1 MRYFLPHL
9 FPVKSIFIFRMNLEY
24 FIAKRIH
31 FEKKGERTVSRPAV
45 RIATIGIAVGVAVML
60 IAIAVVVGFKQE
72 IRNKTIG
79 FGSHFQITNF
89 DNNNSYEMQ
98 PIKMNDTLLNE
109 VKSIS
114 HVKNVQRFVT
124 KPGIIKTEEDF
135 EGMVLKGVGEEFD
148 WEFFKSNLIE
158 GEILNLNDSTAKNE
172 VIISKMLADLL
183 KLKLGDAF
191 FTYFFQE
198 QVRVRKFTVKGI
210 YSTNFAEYD
219 KLFILTD
226 IRITQRLNNWQ
237 PEYFS
242 GLEVLIDDFSQL
254 DDVHTNVY
262 GIFSNRFDEAGNGY
276 FVQDIRQLNPQIFSW
291 LDLLDMNVWVILF
304 LMLAVAGF
312 NMISGLLILILE
324 KTNMIGILKSYGA
337 KNWSIRKI
345 FLYESIFLIGK
356 GMLWGNIIG
365 LAVCF
370 IQYQFKLIPLDPVS
384 YYTSTVPITFNWL
397 YIILL
402 NVGTLITSILMLIGP
417 SYLITK
423 ISPAAIMRYE

>member
-1 MRYFLPHL
+1 
-9 FPVKSIFIFRMNLEY
+9 MNLEY

-31 FEKKGERTVSRPAV
+31 FEKKGERNVSRPAV

-60 IAIAVVVGFKQE
+60 VAIAVVVGFKQE

-79 FGSHFQITNF
+79 FSSHIQITNF
-89 DNNNSYEMQ
+89 DNNNSFEMQ
-98 PIKMNDTLLNE
+98 PVKVNDTLMGQLKAVSE
-109 VKSIS
+109 VK
-114 HVKNVQRFVT
+114 HVQRFVT

-135 EGMVLKGVGEEFD
+135 QGMVLKGVGPEFD
-148 WEFFKSNLIE
+148 WEFFKSSLVE
-158 GEILNLNDSTAKNE
+158 GEILNLNDSASKNE
-172 VIISKMLADLL
+172 VIISKVLADML
-183 KLKLGDAF
+183 KLKLGDPF
-191 FTYFFQE
+191 FTYFFQD
-198 QVRVRKFTVKGI
+198 QIRARKFTVKGI

-226 IRITQRLNNWQ
+226 IRIAQRLNNWEA
-237 PEYFS
+237 EYFS
-242 GLEVLIDDFSQL
+242 GLEVLVKDFNQL
-254 DDVHTNVY
+254 DKATMKVY
-262 GIFSNRFDEAGNGY
+262 SVAANKFDEEGNGY
-276 FVQDIRQLNPQIFSW
+276 FIQNIRQINPQIFSW
-291 LDLLDMNVWVILF
+291 LDLLDMNVWVILI

-356 GMLWGNIIG
+356 GMFWGNLIG
-365 LAVCF
+365 LLICF
-370 IQYQFKLIPLDPVS
+370 IQYQFKIIPLDPVS
-384 YYTSTVPITFNWL
+384 YYTATVPITFNWS